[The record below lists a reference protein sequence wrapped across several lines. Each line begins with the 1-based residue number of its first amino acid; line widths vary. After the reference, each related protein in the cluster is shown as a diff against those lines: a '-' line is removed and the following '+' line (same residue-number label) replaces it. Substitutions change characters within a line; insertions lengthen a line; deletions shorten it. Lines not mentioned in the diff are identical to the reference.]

1 VVPHRI
7 DKTGLGRYTGKQ
19 QIGTVAAKRG
29 WLDGH
34 AILLAQPEY
43 LTGRQSDLHVQL
55 SEFRMDSIRITDILA
70 MLLNDDGQPAEV
82 TLEMLMRL
90 YDRAHSRYLTALIMF
105 GVITVSV
112 MVVLIASAMQWA
124 DTKVSILALVALVFV
139 LVAVIGLARRLNQ
152 LSRDYLDVIKVYNLL
167 GRHMQSGKVLKVRRY
182 RQ

>member
-1 VVPHRI
+1 
-7 DKTGLGRYTGKQ
+7 
-19 QIGTVAAKRG
+19 
-29 WLDGH
+29 
-34 AILLAQPEY
+34 
-43 LTGRQSDLHVQL
+43 
-55 SEFRMDSIRITDILA
+55 

>member
-1 VVPHRI
+1 
-7 DKTGLGRYTGKQ
+7 
-19 QIGTVAAKRG
+19 
-29 WLDGH
+29 
-34 AILLAQPEY
+34 
-43 LTGRQSDLHVQL
+43 
-55 SEFRMDSIRITDILA
+55 MDSIKITDILA

-167 GRHMQSGKVLKVRRY
+167 GRHMQSDKVLNLRGHR
-182 RQ
+182 